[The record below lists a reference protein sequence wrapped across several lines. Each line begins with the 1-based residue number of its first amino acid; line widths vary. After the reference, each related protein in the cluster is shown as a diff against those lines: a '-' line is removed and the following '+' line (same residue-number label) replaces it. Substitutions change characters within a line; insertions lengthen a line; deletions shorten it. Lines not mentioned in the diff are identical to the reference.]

1 MPLTEGKL
9 LSLQAHW
16 KSNSE
21 DRPCAFLRIE
31 ANLATQEPAQ
41 LPDDGETGTETG
53 AGKVVR
59 GGAPVDDLAP

>member
-1 MPLTEGKL
+1 

-21 DRPCAFLRIE
+21 DPALAFLRIE

-41 LPDDGETGTETG
+41 RLDDGEIETGTG
-53 AGKVVR
+53 AGNVVR
-59 GGAPVDDLAP
+59 GGAPVDDLAS